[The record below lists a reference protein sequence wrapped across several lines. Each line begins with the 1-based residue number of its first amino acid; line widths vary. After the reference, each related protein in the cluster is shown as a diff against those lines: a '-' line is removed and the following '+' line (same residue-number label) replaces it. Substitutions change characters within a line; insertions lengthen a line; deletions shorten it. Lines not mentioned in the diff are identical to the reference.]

1 MKLTENNVKSVV
13 HSFESF
19 TNPFDIVGYD
29 KLVSLSS
36 GVEATEEVT
45 KDILSIEK
53 GGQEMYE
60 NFIQTRLIDKS
71 VSFHAP
77 ISRNKKKT
85 FAHLQST
92 VKVKTSKKNEVKITA
107 QRNLFGQLLMLSQE
121 NDLDIQKVME
131 YPLGPVPWALATPDG
146 MPMKINKAVLMQ
158 KLEDVSALQIPAKER
173 NHVHIIDGHA
183 LFHAQ
188 THLPET
194 FGELAYNIF
203 CALPKVANV
212 HFITDNYKEHSIKSL
227 ERIRRGESQAY
238 IVRGSSAKL
247 PREWKSFLK
256 NDDNKKHFIQFLLN
270 EWQQD
275 AYAKLLLNR
284 EAIFA
289 SDNECFVLST
299 ADGETPDARLLQN
312 LSSSHKEAD
321 TLLILHSIYVDQA
334 LNFTDT
340 DIIIRSPD
348 TDVFL
353 LLIAFCQKYTH
364 PIYFDTGMGNKRKM
378 IHIHSSV
385 RKLNKMYWIL
395 FWVYMPSLDVM

>member
-1 MKLTENNVKSVV
+1 MLEEKGLGSKDDSHKDNQLSQMKLTENNVKSVV

-19 TNPFDIVGYD
+19 TNRFDIVGYD

-36 GVEATEEVT
+36 GMKATEEVT

-53 GGQEMYE
+53 GGQEMYK

-71 VSFHAP
+71 VSFHAL
-77 ISRNKKKT
+77 ISRNKNKT
-85 FAHLQST
+85 FTHLQST
-92 VKVKTSKKNEVKITA
+92 VKVKTSKKNEMKITA

-121 NDLDIQKVME
+121 NDLQKVME
-131 YPLGPVPWALATPDG
+131 YPLGPVPWALTTPDG
-146 MPMKINKAVLMQ
+146 MPMKTHKAVLMQ

-173 NHVHIIDGHA
+173 NHVHIIDGNA

-188 THLPET
+188 SHLPET

-227 ERIRRGESQAY
+227 ERNKRGESQAY
-238 IVRGSSAKL
+238 IVRGSSTKL
-247 PREWKSFLK
+247 LSEWKSFLR
-256 NDDNKKHFIQFLLN
+256 NDENKKHFIQFLLN

-284 EAIFA
+284 EVIFA
-289 SDNECFVLST
+289 CDNQCFVLST
-299 ADGETPDARLLQN
+299 ADRETTDARLLQN
-312 LSSSHKEAD
+312 LSSSHEEAD

-334 LNFTDT
+334 INSTDT

-348 TDVFL
+348 TDMFL
-353 LLIAFCQKYTH
+353 LLIAFCQ
-364 PIYFDTGMGNKRKM
+364 
-378 IHIHSSV
+378 
-385 RKLNKMYWIL
+385 
-395 FWVYMPSLDVM
+395 